1 MLTNSLLLKIWEEI
15 KPFSRITQILY
26 LSELIDKLQLVL
38 DMLEK
43 LENDSR

>member
-1 MLTNSLLLKIWEEI
+1 MLTNGLLLKIWEEI

-38 DMLEK
+38 ETLEK
-43 LENDSR
+43 LEYDNR